1 MITFREQLAKNETPV
16 ESILHSKETI
26 SADILDSPCS
36 VLETGPLGALYCIS
50 TPLGDNFYTE
60 LPSHA
65 LFFYSVTELL
75 EILPKHTLQ
84 NPGYSAT

>member
-1 MITFREQLAKNETPV
+1 
-16 ESILHSKETI
+16 
-26 SADILDSPCS
+26 